1 MKENAP
7 DVMNNYDE
15 HVGEFYFLLAYLY
28 FLKTQS

>member
-15 HVGEFYFLLAYLY
+15 HGEFYFLLAYLY